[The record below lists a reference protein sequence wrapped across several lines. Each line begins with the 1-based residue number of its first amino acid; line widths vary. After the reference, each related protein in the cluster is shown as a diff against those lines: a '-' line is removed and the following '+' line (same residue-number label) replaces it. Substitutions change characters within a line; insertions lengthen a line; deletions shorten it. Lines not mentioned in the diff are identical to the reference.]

1 MCHFGTH
8 DIAGIFVITTC
19 LQLNLVKFSLI
30 SFNLFEFYLHA
41 YMHFILM
48 TLYSFS
54 RHMDPHIKD
63 LKRRQ
68 DHNWKRHLVDSF
80 ETSLKDPPVSRNVE
94 KYTVPETDPIEAL
107 RGQLGLRTVG
117 ASDVFVVGVYR
128 SRTMLELPTYTEQ
141 ERCVVDALL
150 SVCTAVTAFT
160 LLCLSYPPT
169 QSKKGA

>member
-1 MCHFGTH
+1 
-8 DIAGIFVITTC
+8 
-19 LQLNLVKFSLI
+19 
-30 SFNLFEFYLHA
+30 
-41 YMHFILM
+41 
-48 TLYSFS
+48 
-54 RHMDPHIKD
+54 MDPHIKD

-68 DHNWKRHLVDSF
+68 DHKWKRHLVDSF

-141 ERCVVDALL
+141 ERCVVTALL
-150 SVCTAVTAFT
+150 SVCTAFT
-160 LLCLSYPPT
+160 L
-169 QSKKGA
+169 

>member
-1 MCHFGTH
+1 
-8 DIAGIFVITTC
+8 
-19 LQLNLVKFSLI
+19 
-30 SFNLFEFYLHA
+30 
-41 YMHFILM
+41 M
-48 TLYSFS
+48 TLDPVS

-80 ETSLKDPPVSRNVE
+80 ETSLRDPPVSRNVE

-141 ERCVVDALL
+141 ERCVERKKRKEKKRKVYAIQ
-150 SVCTAVTAFT
+150 
-160 LLCLSYPPT
+160 
-169 QSKKGA
+169 QS

>member
-1 MCHFGTH
+1 MPS
-8 DIAGIFVITTC
+8 V
-19 LQLNLVKFSLI
+19 LI
-30 SFNLFEFYLHA
+30 D
-41 YMHFILM
+41 LM
-48 TLYSFS
+48 TLHAFS

-94 KYTVPETDPIEAL
+94 KYTVPDTDPIEAL

-141 ERCVVDALL
+141 ERCVEGRKGKKRGGK
-150 SVCTAVTAFT
+150 FT
-160 LLCLSYPPT
+160 LFSDHNGSPELS
-169 QSKKGA
+169 A